1 MYIREYNYLTP
12 TQFGTDHNEIE
23 GITRTDYATQQFI
36 ERLPK
41 IVLDRPTAVIYAGGA
56 TLGQSEGR
64 NTEGINPLYVGTV
77 PLNKSKLL
85 IKELSAYSMHAWIK
99 SMDNNHFVKYASI
112 NGNTCASSMHALYEA
127 NLLLT
132 SKVVD
137 EVIVIAE
144 ERTSF
149 NTVRIFK
156 EHRIDVTC
164 ADGVAVM
171 RLLDV
176 GVGSHITDCKWSY
189 EWGNNPFGTTTSGYL
204 SVDDIGCSVVKVH
217 GTGTQNNDEAE
228 KVLGCGRTVINYKK
242 DVGHMQG
249 ASALVEICML
259 LDDEKVDADAPILC
273 VASGMGG
280 FYGSCVLY
288 KG

>member
-1 MYIREYNYLTP
+1 MYIRDYNYLTP
-12 TQFGTDHNEIE
+12 TVFGSDHNEIE
-23 GITRTDYATQQFI
+23 GITRTDYATAQFI
-36 ERLPK
+36 ERLPV
-41 IVLDRPTAVIYAGGA
+41 ITLDRPTAVIYAGGA

-64 NTEGINPLYVGTV
+64 NTEGINSLYVGTV

-85 IKELSAYSMHAWIK
+85 IKELSAYSMHSWIK
-99 SMDNNHFVKYASI
+99 SMVNNHFVKYATI

-132 SKVVD
+132 SKAVE
-137 EVIVIAE
+137 EVIIIAE

-149 NTVRIFK
+149 NTIRIFK

-176 GVGSHITDCKWSY
+176 GIGSNIVDCKWAY
-189 EWGNNPFGTTTSGYL
+189 EWNNNPFGTTTTGYL
-204 SVDDIGCSVVKVH
+204 AVDDEGCSVVKVH
-217 GTGTQNNDEAE
+217 GTGTQNNDAAE
-228 KVLGCGRTVINYKK
+228 RVVEYGKDVINYKK
-242 DVGHMQG
+242 TIGHMQG

-259 LDDEKVDADAPILC
+259 LDDENVSSDEPILC

-288 KG
+288 KQ